1 MSNYSYVVSRS
12 NVSILL
18 TTLSS
23 RTNPPFVANIK
34 DKNSAR
40 HAPAI
45 TIVNNWHTSIAHSY
59 GRVRHNAAR
68 AASFLKP
75 PSRRRG
81 EIALSAQWYMSNHS
95 YVLAQLVNLRK
106 SAIRCKHTRLQLVH
120 LPQKVTYS
128 RNPRALLTIVNP
140 IHLTRREQLALQATL
155 RTTHAP
161 TCHHRPLT
169 LNRKMKK
176 YTPTPI
182 AAELFPNF
190 ISGTG
195 TVRRPELFE
204 QFCVPIKNS
213 WLLFSWNYLRKSKNW
228 MSFEDLECGVRR
240 PANLHLPLKSYVGHW
255 VINIF

>member
-1 MSNYSYVVSRS
+1 M
-12 NVSILL
+12 
-18 TTLSS
+18 
-23 RTNPPFVANIK
+23 
-34 DKNSAR
+34 
-40 HAPAI
+40 
-45 TIVNNWHTSIAHSY
+45 VNNWHTSIAHSY

-81 EIALSAQWYMSNHS
+81 EDCIVRSMTYEQPFIRSHATCQTEQIRHSLQTLKIATCDL
-95 YVLAQLVNLRK
+95 
-106 SAIRCKHTRLQLVH
+106 
-120 LPQKVTYS
+120 
-128 RNPRALLTIVNP
+128 
-140 IHLTRREQLALQATL
+140 LTRREQLALQATL
-155 RTTHAP
+155 RATHAP
-161 TCHHRPLT
+161 TCHPRPPS

-176 YTPTPI
+176 YAPTPI

-190 ISGTG
+190 ISGTD

-240 PANLHLPLKSYVGHW
+240 PANLHLPLKSYVGH
-255 VINIF
+255 